1 MSKEDEKYFADF
13 YKNWKQKNPAP
24 PKRTT
29 VAKKDP
35 ETKKKVL
42 NTPAVVK
49 TKAAATKTPCIPCD
63 KENSAPPAAPAI
75 APPVV
80 VNPIDST
87 DDSDKK
93 NNSTD
98 EESTPKI
105 VPKLEP
111 KSTKVEKDDKKV
123 VVPVTDTDKEDKKA
137 VIPSIDAG
145 KAVTKTISTDSDDN
159 KTT

>member
-1 MSKEDEKYFADF
+1 MSKEDEKYFANF

-63 KENSAPPAAPAI
+63 KENSAPQAAPAI

-87 DDSDKK
+87 DDSDKPQMYLY
-93 NNSTD
+93 
-98 EESTPKI
+98 EELI
-105 VPKLEP
+105 ARAR
-111 KSTKVEKDDKKV
+111 VEGSNLKMMIFSGDDDSSKYLQLC
-123 VVPVTDTDKEDKKA
+123 
-137 VIPSIDAG
+137 IDWPLSCFPG
-145 KAVTKTISTDSDDN
+145 WRKRRK
-159 KTT
+159 